1 MIEGKKLI
9 NSISKTVK
17 TNGMKIKSNCKNA
30 SINQDDLEQSKDFH
44 KGTRHQS
51 EYGLQDQS

>member
-1 MIEGKKLI
+1 
-9 NSISKTVK
+9 
-17 TNGMKIKSNCKNA
+17 MKIKSNCKNA